1 MPVLFGGNNLPP
13 LVLVGLTDLPKSG
26 GAMPPRPPPPET
38 TPLENA
44 FRGMGM
50 ATFCCSWDFSL
61 ARTNETWMISFDAGA
76 IFLQPGLLFQGLTIY
91 LNRLKLMSRV
101 RRKTIQA
108 MCGTHLAT
116 EPLEG
121 LKI

>member
-1 MPVLFGGNNLPP
+1 MAPP
-13 LVLVGLTDLPKSG
+13 G
-26 GAMPPRPPPPET
+26 T

-108 MCGTHLAT
+108 MCGSPLAT
-116 EPLEG
+116 EPSEG
-121 LKI
+121 LKIREGGGIVMM